1 MAAFGKKPLA
11 YMVDF
16 CLAVLIKGQSV
27 GEQIIGNTD

>member
-27 GEQIIGNTD
+27 EQIIGNTD